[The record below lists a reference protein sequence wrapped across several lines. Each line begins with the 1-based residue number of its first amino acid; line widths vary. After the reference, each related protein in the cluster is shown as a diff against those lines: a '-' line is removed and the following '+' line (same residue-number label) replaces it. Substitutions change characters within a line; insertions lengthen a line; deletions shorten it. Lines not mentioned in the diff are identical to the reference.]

1 MLLFLFSGLQYM
13 VGQKRPHAG
22 FPEMALTKYA
32 ERLVKLGY
40 KVGQVDQTETPEQ
53 LKAYNQNTPK
63 VRTHSRRRSK

>member
-1 MLLFLFSGLQYM
+1 M

-22 FPEMALTKYA
+22 FPEMALHKYA

-53 LKAYNQNTPK
+53 LIEANKLKGK
-63 VRTHSRRRSK
+63 VRTRELSVHA